1 MIRQVYFL
9 SAYAPSD
16 KYSLHVFKL
25 CQRLYSNTK
34 SSCPLTN
41 YQLKIVD
48 GKLTPDDYQHQV
60 VLKLQRVYDEI
71 QNYRP
76 PKKRWIFKFFPLKKS
91 VSTPRG
97 IYLYG
102 AVGGGKTMLMDLFYK
117 CCKVRMNF

>member
-48 GKLTPDDYQHQV
+48 ELQTPKETVDFQIFPAKKIRFYPARNLFVWSGRRRQDYADGF
-60 VLKLQRVYDEI
+60 VL
-71 QNYRP
+71 
-76 PKKRWIFKFFPLKKS
+76 
-91 VSTPRG
+91 
-97 IYLYG
+97 
-102 AVGGGKTMLMDLFYK
+102 
-117 CCKVRMNF
+117 